1 MIPWVICCDL
11 SNQRSFGHYDHESQM
26 ELGMGARAAAIERL
40 GRRIRAVFYCIEE
53 VDVPAQT
60 TVRAEYES
68 PDTTDVM
75 VSTGVEYLIGLNSR
89 GLISCVNG
97 QKTVLTIYSLDLGDD
112 ALVDEATGLK
122 GSKSFT
128 AQQSGIYWVCVS
140 LDSSN
145 YALPDDASMRFT
157 LKLVMGTSQEEYQ
170 NLAKKNQMDDLHLK
184 ILQLR
189 DRVTAIQRNQ
199 DYAKVRKKLSD
210 AIINRKQQPACY
222 VGFPATGEQSP
233 VRYVTIFLLT
243 RYRCVQIATLLITG
257 FYQAKHLKAYLYKKK
272 LV

>member
-1 MIPWVICCDL
+1 MSRSWSSGWALGLLLL
-11 SNQRSFGHYDHESQM
+11 SVLD
-26 ELGMGARAAAIERL
+26 GACALYFTVLKQEDRCF
-40 GRRIRAVFYCIEE
+40 V

-75 VSTGVEYLIGLNSR
+75 
-89 GLISCVNG
+89 
-97 QKTVLTIYSLDLGDD
+97 KTVLTVYSLDLDDD
-112 ALVDEATGLK
+112 ALVDEATGVK

-128 AQQSGIYWVCVS
+128 AQHSGIYWVCVS

-157 LKLVMGTSQEEYQ
+157 LKLVMGTSQEEYR

-199 DYAKVRKKLSD
+199 DYAKEKSL
-210 AIINRKQQPACY
+210 AM
-222 VGFPATGEQSP
+222 QSSIESNNQRAMW
-233 VRYVTIFLLT
+233 VSLL
-243 RYRCVQIATLLITG
+243 QIATLLITG